1 MRRFLQYG
9 LICLGLVVMV
19 GCGGNGGGEV
29 ASMPTQPTQPTPPT
43 CMDDPTDPNCT
54 GPKPPP
60 PSLTDREEALVRG
73 IVNPKVDD
81 DPTTSR
87 PTNDPSRP
95 GQSASEELNV
105 TAGGMAATTLNAN
118 TNQYVPPSHMPRT
131 YIGPAPAHNATGF
144 EATTGVY
151 INDPDSPFKKVGS
164 EGTLGA
170 FMSQTYE
177 KKTRGLTDTVTLFSN
192 VDDPKA
198 VDYTT
203 YYGGQNGTTNQNRPA
218 VTSIAADG
226 VLTLTTTGDTGVG
239 TYGDL
244 FQSSRF
250 PKAND
255 REIEYGDATSD
266 DVDSDR
272 TLTGSFNGVDG
283 TFKCSGDTCSATA
296 NANGV
301 LTALQGTWT
310 FTPKGDIKTLKV
322 PDAQYDS
329 DYLSF
334 GYWISETITASG
346 SRFEVGTLYD
356 GSQPITT
363 TIAAMTG
370 TATYVGEA
378 AGAYARKGDNPAVG
392 EFTGHASLT
401 ADFEDSTDFGTIKGT
416 ISQLVDGGQVIDPSW
431 TVELQEANIEL
442 GTNPALVTFDGQT
455 PRGGNWRGGFFGT
468 TGTGATDYPRGVAGD
483 FTGHFENGHVIGAFG
498 ATRR

>member
-1 MRRFLQYG
+1 MPTEPTQ
-9 LICLGLVVMV
+9 
-19 GCGGNGGGEV
+19 
-29 ASMPTQPTQPTPPT
+29 PTQPTQPTPPT

-73 IVNPKVDD
+73 IVNPSVAD

-95 GQSASEELNV
+95 GYSASEKLNV
-105 TAGGMAATTLNAN
+105 TAGGMAATTQDVG
-118 TNQYVPPSHMPRT
+118 TNQYIP
-131 YIGPAPAHNATGF
+131 PAHIPKTEIGSQDINA
-144 EATTGVY
+144 
-151 INDPDSPFKKVGS
+151 PDSPFKKMGS

-177 KKTRGLTDTVTLFSN
+177 KKTRGLTDTVTIFSN

-198 VDYTT
+198 VDYVT
-203 YYGGQNGTTNQNRPA
+203 YYGGPNSASPTTQNRPA
-218 VTSIAADG
+218 VDGALTVATGELNIDETATVIA
-226 VLTLTTTGDTGVG
+226 

-244 FQSSRF
+244 FKSSRF
-250 PKAND
+250 PTANK
-255 REIEYGDATSD
+255 RNATYGDSGTAE

-272 TLTGSFNGVDG
+272 TLTGSFNGIDG
-283 TFKCSGDTCSATA
+283 TFKCSGETCSATA

-301 LTALQGTWT
+301 LTALTGTWT
-310 FTPKGDIKTLKV
+310 FTPKGDVKTLKV

-334 GYWISETITASG
+334 GYWISETTTASG

-363 TIAAMTG
+363 TIATMTG

-401 ADFEDSTDFGTIKGT
+401 ADFGDDAEMGTIEGT

>member
-19 GCGGNGGGEV
+19 GCGGNGGGDM
-29 ASMPTQPTQPTPPT
+29 ASMPTQPTQPTQPTPPT

-60 PSLTDREEALVRG
+60 PSLTDHEEALVRG
-73 IVNPKVDD
+73 IVNPSVAD

-95 GQSASEELNV
+95 GYSASEKLNV
-105 TAGGMAATTLNAN
+105 TAGGMAATAQDVG
-118 TNQYVPPSHMPRT
+118 TNQYIP
-131 YIGPAPAHNATGF
+131 PAHIPKTEIGSQDINA
-144 EATTGVY
+144 
-151 INDPDSPFKKVGS
+151 PDSPFKKMGS

-177 KKTRGLTDTVTLFSN
+177 KKTRGLTDTVTIFSN

-198 VDYTT
+198 VDYVT
-203 YYGGQNGTTNQNRPA
+203 YYGGPNSASPTTQNRPA
-218 VTSIAADG
+218 VDGALTVATGELNIDETATVIA
-226 VLTLTTTGDTGVG
+226 TH
-239 TYGDL
+239 GDL
-244 FQSSRF
+244 FKSSRF
-250 PKAND
+250 PTANK
-255 REIEYGDATSD
+255 RNATYGDSGMSE

-272 TLTGSFNGVDG
+272 TLTGSFNGIDG
-283 TFKCSGDTCSATA
+283 TFKCSGETTCSATA

-301 LTALQGTWT
+301 LTALTGTWT
-310 FTPKGDIKTLKV
+310 FTPKGDVKTLKV

-334 GYWISETITASG
+334 GYWISETTTASG

-363 TIAAMTG
+363 TIATMTG

-401 ADFEDSTDFGTIKGT
+401 ADFGDGTEMGTIEGT
-416 ISQLVDGGQVIDPSW
+416 ISQLVDGSQVIDPSW

-468 TGTGATDYPRGVAGD
+468 TGTDVTDYPRGVAGD